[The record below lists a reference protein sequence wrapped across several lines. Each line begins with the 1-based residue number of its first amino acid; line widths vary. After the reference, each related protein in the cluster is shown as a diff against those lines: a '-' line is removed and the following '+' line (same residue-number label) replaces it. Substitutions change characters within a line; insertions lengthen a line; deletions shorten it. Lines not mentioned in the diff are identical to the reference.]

1 MAGLNRLLFI
11 FLGMFL
17 ICGCEN
23 NQVKDKEMK
32 DVIKICTF
40 EKDGI
45 HQTFEFISND
55 GKEVDRFALTMLFN
69 NELFEVESLDVLDE
83 SQKEQVKKNMLKSL
97 GLEQESY
104 DGLTIEIEIEK
115 QLKIIINADV
125 KIADKKVLEKI
136 GITGN
141 YLNLDDVIK
150 NMTYNNAV
158 CI

>member
-1 MAGLNRLLFI
+1 MARLNRLLFI

-55 GKEVDRFALTMLFN
+55 GKEVDRFALTMLFD
-69 NELFEVESLDVLDE
+69 NELFEVESLAVLDE

-150 NMTYNNAV
+150 NMTDNNAV